1 VKRIFFY
8 LVFSCLFSCG
18 PQQAR
23 STPQNAGKGPALG
36 DPAASSANADENA
49 EPPPPGPSPDAPFPT
64 VARHELPN
72 GFGLRIVERHS
83 LPVVEI
89 RLVVRSGHASD
100 EPKTGLSALTGSL
113 LETGGAGRWSARQQV
128 ERAEGLGARLEVV
141 TDRDATQL
149 SIAVA
154 RSELEPALELLSTL
168 AQSARFDA
176 VEFRKLRDREIE
188 RVTDLSRTSSTFMAS
203 MVLYRELYELPSA
216 VHPYA
221 RFAATSA
228 ELKAITLEDCRGWYR
243 AHFSPKNAFLVVAGD
258 VVPDA
263 VLAAAARLFE
273 PWKGEPPAR
282 GQFPTPHLPNRT
294 SVYVVDRPA
303 SAQSQ
308 VYVGLF
314 GPEMKTRVLPAAL
327 VMNQILAAERLFLDV
342 REKRALSHRLGSE
355 IEKVAEGPVPIVLN
369 AVTQSA
375 KTART
380 VAALLEQLDV
390 MATTEPRDEAVG
402 EASRYLA
409 DSFLVSSAS
418 AGAIANL
425 TARLGILELP
435 DDWYDDY
442 RRALRQV
449 EPAEVRDLGARYL
462 RKDRA
467 IIAVAGAADV
477 VAEPLRRFGPVTVVD
492 AEHGFSTR
500 RSLTHDPSVAL
511 DPVAPRP

>member
-1 VKRIFFY
+1 VKRSFFY
-8 LVFSCLFSCG
+8 LVLACLFSCG
-18 PQQAR
+18 SQQAR
-23 STPQNAGKGPALG
+23 PSPPDAGKGPALG
-36 DPAASSANADENA
+36 SPAASAGLDENA

-64 VARHELPN
+64 IARHDFSNGLEL
-72 GFGLRIVERHS
+72 RVVERHS

-89 RLVVRSGHASD
+89 RLVVRSGYASD
-100 EPKTGLSALTGSL
+100 GPKTGVSALTGAL
-113 LETGGAGRWSARQQV
+113 LETGGAGRWSARQLV

-141 TDRDATQL
+141 TDRDSTQL
-149 SIAVA
+149 SMAAANDELEAALGLLAAIA
-154 RSELEPALELLSTL
+154 RSS
-168 AQSARFDA
+168 RFDA
-176 VEFRKLRDREIE
+176 AEFTKLRDREIE
-188 RVTDLSRTSSTFMAS
+188 RVTDLSRTSSSFMAS

-221 RFAATSA
+221 RYSATAA
-228 ELKAITLEDCRGWYR
+228 ELKAITLEDCRAWYR
-243 AHFSPKNAFLVVAGD
+243 AHFSPMNAFVVVAGD
-258 VVPDA
+258 VAPDA
-263 VLAAAARLFE
+263 VFGAAARTFE
-273 PWKGEPPAR
+273 SWKGEPRAPVH
-282 GQFPTPHLPNRT
+282 FPTPHLPSRT
-294 SVYVVDRPA
+294 NVYVVDRPG

-314 GPEMKTRVLPAAL
+314 GPEMKTRVLPASV
-327 VMNQILAAERLFLDV
+327 VMNQILSAERLFLDV
-342 REKRALSHRLGSE
+342 REKRALSHWLGSE

-369 AVTQSA
+369 AVTQTT

-380 VAALLEQLDV
+380 VAALLEQLDA

-409 DSFLVSSAS
+409 DSFLVASAS
-418 AGAIANL
+418 AGAIADL

-442 RRALRQV
+442 RRALREV

-467 IIAVAGAADV
+467 IVAVAGAADV